1 MTRTFRFCL
10 TLLIGF
16 GVAVTLDTAR
26 SQDHPADS
34 SRDSIIQ
41 GVRDDVRRRIRDQQA
56 VEYRADA
63 ATVGQTSPR
72 VYRPKKSKK
81 RQESR

>member
-1 MTRTFRFCL
+1 MTHSFRSCRA
-10 TLLIGF
+10 LLAGF
-16 GVAVTLDTAR
+16 GLVVALGGAAQP
-26 SQDHPADS
+26 QDHPADS

-56 VEYRADA
+56 AEYRAES

-72 VYRPKKSKK
+72 VYRPKKPSKPK
-81 RQESR
+81 

>member
-1 MTRTFRFCL
+1 MADTFRFGRA
-10 TLLIGF
+10 LLAGF
-16 GVAVTLDTAR
+16 GLVVALGGAAQ

-56 VEYRADA
+56 AEYRARS
-63 ATVGQTSPR
+63 ATVGQTTLR
-72 VYRPKKSKK
+72 VHRPKKSKK
-81 RQESR
+81 PK